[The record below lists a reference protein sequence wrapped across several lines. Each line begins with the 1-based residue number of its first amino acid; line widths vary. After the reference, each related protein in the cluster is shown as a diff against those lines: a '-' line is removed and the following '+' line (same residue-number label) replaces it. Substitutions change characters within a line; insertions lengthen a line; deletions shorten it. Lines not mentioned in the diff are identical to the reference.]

1 MKIKNTLDLAL
12 ALLILSLLVSC
23 APVARPGIRVA
34 VFEKP
39 RIDLGVE
46 DVYMYNPDRDAVNQR
61 KFIMFCN
68 DTVERKFEAFLSKLT
83 TALQKAF
90 VQTRGVYRI
99 KDCEEGDTSQPK
111 LTVKIKEYN
120 FVDDVPRYG
129 QNRRTVSAAV
139 EFKLKFPDMEIKA
152 PDTITDKAVNV
163 RKTGLSML
171 SEMEMANEV
180 AANIAHKFAKQ
191 LVPTIKKEF
200 REFFVDGTDVDKAVH
215 LAENNNWDLAIDIW
229 ESIIARDNKNAG
241 AYYNLGIAYE
251 HEREFIKAQEAY
263 KNAVRIDYSNK
274 LFSKYRGKFIERQ
287 DVRAKLEN
295 DREAIDNGTQE
306 SIKKLF

>member
-1 MKIKNTLDLAL
+1 VELRRCPLQGSGKSSSY
-12 ALLILSLLVSC
+12 LILD
-23 APVARPGIRVA
+23 P
-34 VFEKP
+34 
-39 RIDLGVE
+39 
-46 DVYMYNPDRDAVNQR
+46 
-61 KFIMFCN
+61 
-68 DTVERKFEAFLSKLT
+68 
-83 TALQKAF
+83 
-90 VQTRGVYRI
+90 
-99 KDCEEGDTSQPK
+99 KDCEEGDTSHPK

-129 QNRRTVSAAV
+129 QNRRIVSAAV

-171 SEMEMANEV
+171 TEMEMANEV
-180 AANIAHKFAKQ
+180 AANISHKFAKQ
-191 LVPTIKKEF
+191 LIPTIKNEF

-229 ESIIARDNKNAG
+229 ESIVARDNKNAG

-251 HEREFIKAQEAY
+251 HEREFIKANEAY
-263 KNAVRIDYSNK
+263 KNAVRIDYNNN
-274 LFSKYRGKFIERQ
+274 LFSKYRGKFVERR
-287 DVRAKLEN
+287 DVRAELEN